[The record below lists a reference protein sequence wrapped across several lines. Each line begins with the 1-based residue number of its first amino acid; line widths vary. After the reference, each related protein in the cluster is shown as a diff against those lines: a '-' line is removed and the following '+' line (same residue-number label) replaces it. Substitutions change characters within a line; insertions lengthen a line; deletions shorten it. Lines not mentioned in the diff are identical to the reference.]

1 MIFWIASYPKS
12 GNTWLRA
19 LISAYYFTR
28 DGFFSNDRILE
39 NIAQFPKK
47 EFFKQFNYNK
57 NLAGDTSRYWLK
69 AQELIKNE
77 KKIKFFK
84 THNFLGMLGNN
95 QFTNSKNTIG
105 AVYIVRDPRNVITS
119 LKNHFEISYE
129 DALKF
134 MLNEKNLLMTILKKM
149 TLAIFSL

>member
-1 MIFWIASYPKS
+1 MVESTYKCI
-12 GNTWLRA
+12 
-19 LISAYYFTR
+19 YFTR

-69 AQELIKNE
+69 AQELINNE